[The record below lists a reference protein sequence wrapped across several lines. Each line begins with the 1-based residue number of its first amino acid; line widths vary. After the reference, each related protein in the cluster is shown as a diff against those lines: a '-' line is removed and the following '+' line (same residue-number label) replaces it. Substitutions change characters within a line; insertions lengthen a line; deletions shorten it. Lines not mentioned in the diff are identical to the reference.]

1 MSEMLPLVAAS
12 GAEPSAL
19 LTTALLA
26 AATVF
31 VGYAFVILY
40 RVYCGPTIFDRILG
54 VNAIGMNTVIA
65 IALVAAALGEPTFL
79 DIALVYA
86 LLNFLLSIAISK
98 VSVEWGGVL

>member
-1 MSEMLPLVAAS
+1 MSELVPLAATTAS
-12 GAEPSAL
+12 GPSPL
-19 LTTALLA
+19 LATALLA
-26 AATVF
+26 AAAVF
-31 VGYAFVILY
+31 VGYALVILY

-54 VNAIGMNTVIA
+54 VNTIGMNTVLA